1 MGFSRV
7 MVRHFAATDRRSR
20 TRVYTPALDN
30 DGQRDAINASQL
42 PSTPSTPSP
51 NNSRNYMEAKGHA
64 RMGQNNLRTATG
76 SLPRTQ
82 PVGSSYYYILRP
94 PPSPKLYH
102 LCDSVGGGPS
112 MFALSRWIRKRRQ
125 ECQPLEETK
134 AREAERRIQLEKRG
148 EQQARALRLTLH
160 ELQSTMDPLM
170 AAQAYNNRFC
180 PFGRLPEEL
189 CLHILDFLSDDAVT
203 LHCLR
208 MVSKTFRRLLNC
220 ESDIWKDAWY
230 YDGYTK
236 RSGIHPIFLRDIL
249 RERYR
254 RLLQRD
260 GRCDNC
266 RRWNDTQGQRYGD
279 CKFQQDRRRC
289 HYGDEYRRLYCNPCD
304 SLHDVCQFSSTYQQA
319 WRQQQQERRCLGQQ
333 GSVQLCEHVQIAWAS
348 IKAHIDDWRQQQREP
363 GGGGGGRDWQAC
375 LDSFHIEC
383 HDASHDMRCTASEA
397 PTWPRARLRT
407 GTSNRDI
414 VVLSLEWT
422 PHSRI
427 DALALTADGR
437 IPASEL
443 RVLFQRLRRLGPADT
458 LYPPVRPGALPEM
471 AYFSPSAPIGP
482 FIYYETG
489 EDDDK
494 TPAAAAAA
502 GLPTTITITTTT
514 TTTTTTPPPSFP
526 LLPSDPSGSWWR
538 LCCRKMSRSH
548 GFGEDDQE
556 LIIKPH
562 YPRGAGGTGIQWQC
576 LAVSY
581 QKDVMVCKTTAVTD
595 PAVPITP
602 TDHWLHAMDP
612 DTYDYP
618 QASHIRP
625 QCRDVACT
633 NYYRRR
639 KKDYYT
645 CPPWPSADAVSRML
659 ESRRRAE

>member
-1 MGFSRV
+1 
-7 MVRHFAATDRRSR
+7 
-20 TRVYTPALDN
+20 
-30 DGQRDAINASQL
+30 
-42 PSTPSTPSP
+42 
-51 NNSRNYMEAKGHA
+51 
-64 RMGQNNLRTATG
+64 
-76 SLPRTQ
+76 
-82 PVGSSYYYILRP
+82 
-94 PPSPKLYH
+94 
-102 LCDSVGGGPS
+102 
-112 MFALSRWIRKRRQ
+112 
-125 ECQPLEETK
+125 
-134 AREAERRIQLEKRG
+134 
-148 EQQARALRLTLH
+148 
-160 ELQSTMDPLM
+160 
-170 AAQAYNNRFC
+170 
-180 PFGRLPEEL
+180 
-189 CLHILDFLSDDAVT
+189 LHILDFLSDDAVT

-208 MVSKTFRRLLNC
+208 MVCKTFRRLLNC
-220 ESDIWKDAWY
+220 KSDIWKDAWY
-230 YDGYTK
+230 HDCAK
-236 RSGIHPIFLRDIL
+236 RLGIHSAFLRDSL
-249 RERYR
+249 RLRYR

-266 RRWNDTQGQRYGD
+266 RRWNCTQVRPYDD
-279 CKFQQDRRRC
+279 CKFQQDARIP
-289 HYGDEYRRLYCNPCD
+289 HDSHGYHGLYRRLYCNACD
-304 SLHDVCQFSSTYQQA
+304 SLHDVRQFSFTYQQEQA
-319 WRQQQQERRCLGQQ
+319 GRQQQQERRCLGQQ

-363 GGGGGGRDWQAC
+363 GGGGGGGDWQAC
-375 LDSFHIEC
+375 LDSFRIEC

-407 GTSNRDI
+407 GTLKPDI

-427 DALALTADGR
+427 DALALTGDGR

-443 RVLFQRLRRLGPADT
+443 RALFQRLRRLGPADT
-458 LYPPVRPGALPEM
+458 LYPLVRPGALPEM

-482 FIYYETG
+482 LIYYETG

-502 GLPTTITITTTT
+502 AGLPTTITTT
-514 TTTTTTPPPSFP
+514 TTTTTTPPPSLP
-526 LLPSDPSGSWWR
+526 LLPSDPLGSWWQ

-548 GFGEDDQE
+548 SYGVDEQE
-556 LIIKPH
+556 LVIKPH
-562 YPRGAGGTGIQWQC
+562 YLRGAGGTGIQWQC
-576 LAVSY
+576 LVVSY

-595 PAVPITP
+595 PAVPIIP

-639 KKDYYT
+639 KRVFYT
-645 CPPWPSADAVSRML
+645 CSPWPTADTVSRLIL